1 MSEETGLVEIPK
13 WHQFML
19 PLLKVLQ
26 ERGELSRNDAIEAVV
41 QKVGLSEEQMALSQE
56 SNGKSIVRGRIGW
69 ASSYLRSAGAL
80 IGPKRGYFAL
90 GPNAQNL
97 FGLNR
102 PIKRADLTGFK
113 EWQDHEASKQAKNHA
128 SSDSTADINTEDSTP
143 EDLIEAGV
151 KQIKEQLVSDLLDQM
166 KEMDP
171 HDFEGLVLDVLP
183 AMGYGGGSRQAMQG
197 VPRGPDGGI
206 DGKINEDKLGLDQ
219 IYMQAKRYSENSVSS
234 EKVQAFVGAMTSGG
248 CRKGV
253 FVTTSKFTADAIRF
267 ANSIR
272 DPRLVLVD
280 GDKLANLMIQHGVGI
295 QTKEVIKI
303 SKIDLDFFSGGGD

>member
-1 MSEETGLVEIPK
+1 MADLPK

-19 PLLKVLQ
+19 PLLEVLQ
-26 ERGELSRNDAIEAVV
+26 EQGELSRNDAIDEVV
-41 QKVGLSEEQMALSQE
+41 QKVGLTDEQMAVSQE
-56 SNGKSIVRGRIGW
+56 SNGKSIARDRIGW
-69 ASSYLRSAGAL
+69 ASSYLRTAGAL

-90 GPNAQNL
+90 GPNAPAL
-97 FGLNR
+97 LALGR
-102 PIKRADLTGFK
+102 PIKRADLTGFA
-113 EWQDHEASKQAKNHA
+113 EWQEHQAAKQAK
-128 SSDSTADINTEDSTP
+128 SQSTSDSTSDINTEDSTP

-151 KQIKEQLVSDLLDQM
+151 KQIKEQLVTDLLDQM
-166 KEMDP
+166 KDMDP
-171 HDFEGLVLDVLP
+171 HDFE
-183 AMGYGGGSRQAMQG
+183 
-197 VPRGPDGGI
+197 
-206 DGKINEDKLGLDQ
+206 GLDQ

-248 CRKGV
+248 CGKGV
-253 FVTTSKFTADAIRF
+253 FVTTSKFTADAMRF
-267 ANSIR
+267 AESIR

>member
-1 MSEETGLVEIPK
+1 MR
-13 WHQFML
+13 
-19 PLLKVLQ
+19 PLLEVLQ
-26 ERGELSRNDAIEAVV
+26 ERGELARNDAIEAVI
-41 QKVGLSEEQMALSQE
+41 QKMGITDEQMAITQE
-56 SNGKSIVRGRIGW
+56 SNGKPIVRGRIGW
-69 ASSYLRSAGAL
+69 ASSYLRVAGAL
-80 IGPKRGYFAL
+80 IGPKRGFFAL
-90 GPNAQNL
+90 GPNAKPL
-97 FGLNR
+97 LDLGR
-102 PIKRADLTGFK
+102 PIKRSDLTGFEAWK
-113 EWQDHEASKQAKNHA
+113 AHQASKQSKTQSMQEA
-128 SSDSTADINTEDSTP
+128 SGEINTEDSTP

-151 KQIKEQLVSDLLDQM
+151 KLIKEQLVSDLLEQM
-166 KEMDP
+166 RAMDP
-171 HDFEGLVLDVLP
+171 HDFEGLVLDVLA

-253 FVTTSKFTADAIRF
+253 FVTTSKFTADAVRF
-267 ANSIR
+267 AESIR

-303 SKIDLDFFSGGGD
+303 SKIDLDFFGGGD

>member
-1 MSEETGLVEIPK
+1 MSDLPK

-19 PLLKVLQ
+19 PLLEVLK

-41 QKVGLSEEQMALSQE
+41 QRVGLTEEQMALSQE
-56 SNGKSIVRGRIGW
+56 SNGKSVARGRIGW
-69 ASSYLRSAGAL
+69 ASSYLRTAGAL

-90 GPNAQNL
+90 GPNADAL
-97 FGLNR
+97 FELGR
-102 PIKRADLTGFK
+102 PLKRADLTGFQQ
-113 EWQDHEASKQAKNHA
+113 WQEHQAAKQAKSQSA
-128 SSDSTADINTEDSTP
+128 SDSTSDINTEDSTP

-151 KQIKEQLVSDLLDQM
+151 KQIKEQLVSDL
-166 KEMDP
+166 
-171 HDFEGLVLDVLP
+171 
-183 AMGYGGGSRQAMQG
+183 
-197 VPRGPDGGI
+197 
-206 DGKINEDKLGLDQ
+206 LDQ

-253 FVTTSKFTADAIRF
+253 FVTTSKFTADAMRF
-267 ANSIR
+267 AESIR

-303 SKIDLDFFSGGGD
+303 SKIDLDFFGGGD

>member
-1 MSEETGLVEIPK
+1 MADLPK

-19 PLLKVLQ
+19 PLLEVLK
-26 ERGELSRNDAIEAVV
+26 EKGELSRNDAIDEVV
-41 QKVGLSEEQMALSQE
+41 QRVGLSDEQLAISQE
-56 SNGKSIVRGRIGW
+56 SNGKSVARGRIGW
-69 ASSYLRSAGAL
+69 ASSYLRTAGAL

-90 GPNAQNL
+90 GPNANAL
-97 FGLNR
+97 FELGR
-102 PIKRADLTGFK
+102 PIKRADLTGFQQ
-113 EWQDHEASKQAKNHA
+113 WQEHHAAKQAK
-128 SSDSTADINTEDSTP
+128 SQSTPDSTSDLNTEDSTP

-151 KQIKEQLVSDLLDQM
+151 KQIKEQLISDLLAQM

-171 HDFEGLVLDVLP
+171 HDFEGLVLDVLA

-248 CRKGV
+248 CRKRV

-267 ANSIR
+267 AESIR

-303 SKIDLDFFSGGGD
+303 SKIDLDFFGGED

>member
-1 MSEETGLVEIPK
+1 MADLPK
-13 WHQFML
+13 WHEFML
-19 PLLKVLQ
+19 PLLEVLR
-26 ERGELSRNDAIEAVV
+26 ERGELSRNDAIDEVV
-41 QKVGLSEEQMALSQE
+41 RKVGLSDEQLAISQE
-56 SNGKSIVRGRIGW
+56 SNGKSVARGRIGW
-69 ASSYLRSAGAL
+69 ASSYLRTAGAL

-90 GPNAQNL
+90 GPNADAL
-97 FGLNR
+97 FEIGR
-102 PIKRADLTGFK
+102 PLKHAVLTGFQQ
-113 EWQDHEASKQAKNHA
+113 WQEHHAAKQAKSQSA
-128 SSDSTADINTEDSTP
+128 SDSTSDINTEDSTP

-171 HDFEGLVLDVLP
+171 HDFEGLVLDVLA

-248 CRKGV
+248 CRKRV

-267 ANSIR
+267 AESIR

-303 SKIDLDFFSGGGD
+303 SKIDLDFFGGED

>member
-1 MSEETGLVEIPK
+1 MRNEMIEIPK
-13 WHQFML
+13 WHQFMR
-19 PLLKVLQ
+19 PLLEVLQ
-26 ERGELSRNDAIEAVV
+26 ERGELSRNVAIDDVV
-41 QKVGLSEEQMALSQE
+41 KKADLTDEQMAVSQE
-56 SNGKSIVRGRIGW
+56 SNGKSTARGRISW
-69 ASSYLRSAGAL
+69 ASSYLRMAGAL
-80 IGPKRGYFAL
+80 SDPKRGYFDL
-90 GPNAQNL
+90 GPNASSL
-97 FGLNR
+97 LALGR

-113 EWQDHEASKQAKNHA
+113 EWQEHQAAKQAK
-128 SSDSTADINTEDSTP
+128 SQLPSDATSDINTEDSTP

-171 HDFEGLVLDVLP
+171 HDFEGLVLDVLA

-253 FVTTSKFTADAIRF
+253 FVTTSKFTADAVRF
-267 ANSIR
+267 ASSIR

>member
-1 MSEETGLVEIPK
+1 MADLPK

-19 PLLKVLQ
+19 PLLEVLK
-26 ERGELSRNDAIEAVV
+26 ERGELSRNDAIDEVV
-41 QKVGLSEEQMALSQE
+41 RNVGLSDEQLAISQE
-56 SNGKSIVRGRIGW
+56 SNGKSVARGRIGW
-69 ASSYLRSAGAL
+69 ASSYLRTAGAL

-90 GPNAQNL
+90 GPNSDAL
-97 FGLNR
+97 FELGR
-102 PIKRADLTGFK
+102 PLKRADLTGFQ
-113 EWQDHEASKQAKNHA
+113 EWQEHQASKQAKSQSA
-128 SSDSTADINTEDSTP
+128 SDSTSDINTEDSTP

-171 HDFEGLVLDVLP
+171 HDFEGLVLDVLA
-183 AMGYGGGSRQAMQG
+183 AMGYGGGSRQAMHG

-206 DGKINEDKLGLDQ
+206 DGRINEDKLGLDQ

-253 FVTTSKFTADAIRF
+253 FDTTSKFTADAMRF
-267 ANSIR
+267 AESIR

-303 SKIDLDFFSGGGD
+303 SKIDLDFFGGED

>member
-1 MSEETGLVEIPK
+1 MAHLPK

-19 PLLKVLQ
+19 PLLEVLK
-26 ERGELSRNDAIEAVV
+26 EGGELSRNDAIEAVV
-41 QKVGLSEEQMALSQE
+41 QRVGLTEEQMALSQE
-56 SNGKSIVRGRIGW
+56 SNGKSVARGRIGW
-69 ASSYLRSAGAL
+69 ASSYLRAAGAL

-90 GPNAQNL
+90 GPNADAL
-97 FGLNR
+97 FELGR
-102 PIKRADLTGFK
+102 PLKRADLTGFQ
-113 EWQDHEASKQAKNHA
+113 EWQEHQAAKQAKGQSA
-128 SSDSTADINTEDSTP
+128 SDHTSDINTEDSTP

-171 HDFEGLVLDVLP
+171 HDFEGLVLDVLA

-197 VPRGPDGGI
+197 VLRGPDGGI

-253 FVTTSKFTADAIRF
+253 FVTTSKFTADAMRF
-267 ANSIR
+267 AENIR

-280 GDKLANLMIQHGVGI
+280 GDKLAQLMIQHGVGV

-303 SKIDLDFFSGGGD
+303 SKIDLDFFGGGD

>member
-1 MSEETGLVEIPK
+1 MSDLNAVPEIPK
-13 WHQFML
+13 FHQFMR
-19 PLLKVLQ
+19 PLLEVLQ
-26 ERGELSRNDAIEAVV
+26 EQGELARNDAIEAVV
-41 QKVGLSEEQMALSQE
+41 RKVGLSEEQMAVSQE
-56 SNGKSIVRGRIGW
+56 SNGKSLARGRIGW
-69 ASSYLRSAGAL
+69 ASSYLRVAGAL
-80 IGPKRGYFAL
+80 TGPKRAYFAL
-90 GPNAQNL
+90 GPNAGAL
-97 FGLNR
+97 LALGR
-102 PIKRADLTGFK
+102 PITRADLTGFK
-113 EWQDHEASKQAKNHA
+113 EWQEHQAAKQGK
-128 SSDSTADINTEDSTP
+128 SQSIPDSTSDINTEDSTP

-171 HDFEGLVLDVLP
+171 HDFEGLVLDVLA

-253 FVTTSKFTADAIRF
+253 FVTTSKFTADAVRF

-303 SKIDLDFFSGGGD
+303 SKIDLDFFGGGD

>member
-1 MSEETGLVEIPK
+1 MSDIPK
-13 WHQFML
+13 FHEFMR
-19 PLLKVLQ
+19 PLLEVLQ
-26 ERGELSRNDAIEAVV
+26 ERGELSRNDAIDAVIEKTGITND
-41 QKVGLSEEQMALSQE
+41 QLGLSQE
-56 SNGKSIVRGRIGW
+56 SNGKSLVRGRIGW
-69 ASSYLRSAGAL
+69 ASSYLRVAGAL
-80 IGPKRGYFAL
+80 VGPKRGYFAI
-90 GPNAQNL
+90 GPNGL
-97 FGLNR
+97 GLLSLNR

-113 EWQDHEASKQAKNHA
+113 EWREHYAAKKIISQGNSA
-128 SSDSTADINTEDSTP
+128 DGNDINTEDSTP

-151 KQIKEQLVSDLLDQM
+151 KLIKEQLVSDLLDQM

-171 HDFEGLVLDVLP
+171 YEFEALVLDVLA
-183 AMGYGGGSRQAMQG
+183 AMGYGGGLRQSMQG

-219 IYMQAKRYSENSVSS
+219 IYMQAKRYSDIPVSS

-253 FVTTSKFTADAIRF
+253 FVTTSRFTADAIRF
-267 ANSIR
+267 AESIR

-280 GDKLANLMIQHGVGI
+280 GEMLADLMIHHGVGV

-303 SKIDLDFFSGGGD
+303 SKIDLDFFSGGE

>member
-1 MSEETGLVEIPK
+1 MADLPK
-13 WHQFML
+13 WHEFML
-19 PLLKVLQ
+19 PLLEVLR
-26 ERGELSRNDAIEAVV
+26 ERGELSRNDAIDEVV
-41 QKVGLSEEQMALSQE
+41 QRVGLSDEQLAISQE
-56 SNGKSIVRGRIGW
+56 SNGKSVARGRIGW
-69 ASSYLRSAGAL
+69 ASSYLRTAGAL

-90 GPNAQNL
+90 GPNADEL
-97 FGLNR
+97 FELGR
-102 PIKRADLTGFK
+102 PLKRADLTGFQQ
-113 EWQDHEASKQAKNHA
+113 WQEHQAAKQAKNQSSLDTA
-128 SSDSTADINTEDSTP
+128 SDINTDDSTP

-171 HDFEGLVLDVLP
+171 HDFEGLVLDVLA

-253 FVTTSKFTADAIRF
+253 FVTTSKFTADAMRF
-267 ANSIR
+267 AESIR

-303 SKIDLDFFSGGGD
+303 SKIDLDFFGGED

>member
-1 MSEETGLVEIPK
+1 MADLPK
-13 WHQFML
+13 WHEFML
-19 PLLKVLQ
+19 PLLEVLK

-41 QKVGLSEEQMALSQE
+41 QRVGLTEEQMALSQE
-56 SNGKSIVRGRIGW
+56 SNGKSVARGRIGW
-69 ASSYLRSAGAL
+69 ASSYLRTAGAL

-90 GPNAQNL
+90 GPNADAL
-97 FGLNR
+97 FELDR
-102 PIKRADLTGFK
+102 PLKRADLTGFQ
-113 EWQDHEASKQAKNHA
+113 EWQEHQAAKQAKSQSA
-128 SSDSTADINTEDSTP
+128 SDSTSDLNTEDSTP

-151 KQIKEQLVSDLLDQM
+151 KQIKEQLISDLLAQM

-171 HDFEGLVLDVLP
+171 HDFEGLVLDVLA

-253 FVTTSKFTADAIRF
+253 FVTTSKFTADAMRF
-267 ANSIR
+267 AESIR

-280 GDKLANLMIQHGVGI
+280 
-295 QTKEVIKI
+295 
-303 SKIDLDFFSGGGD
+303 